1 VARSAD
7 STLNTFACPFA
18 DRCSCRVK
26 FRIAATAFKIKLEA
40 QGEHTAESHVQDKV
54 SKFLSIQQ
62 SAALEQMVS
71 TNPMVSAT
79 SCRRGLELL
88 PDPAAHISPSKQRL
102 VARAVSAAILRTLQ
116 PFSHGE
122 KLEGEEGSLTRL
134 SAKIYLHTIVEEHNL
149 GGKHLELHQ
158 PVCVGH
164 QFKDGVVFGCYSTP
178 MLLLH
183 VARGINSAWPLLAGF
198 DTTFGITSKKCEL
211 MGISVN
217 SLRRRANPVCLCV
230 VKKEEAI
237 AYEKMYNSM
246 EGGVFELVHNMKLC
260 GVSG

>member
-102 VARAVSAAILRTLQ
+102 VARAVSAARLRTLQ
-116 PFSHGE
+116 PSFAWREIRGRRRESDSIIL
-122 KLEGEEGSLTRL
+122 KNL
-134 SAKIYLHTIVEEHNL
+134 SAYAC
-149 GGKHLELHQ
+149 GGAQ
-158 PVCVGH
+158 SWW
-164 QFKDGVVFGCYSTP
+164 QASGVAPTGLRWSSIQGWSSFR
-178 MLLLH
+178 MLLDANAI
-183 VARGINSAWPLLAGF
+183 VARGARN
-198 DTTFGITSKKCEL
+198 
-211 MGISVN
+211 
-217 SLRRRANPVCLCV
+217 
-230 VKKEEAI
+230 
-237 AYEKMYNSM
+237 
-246 EGGVFELVHNMKLC
+246 
-260 GVSG
+260 